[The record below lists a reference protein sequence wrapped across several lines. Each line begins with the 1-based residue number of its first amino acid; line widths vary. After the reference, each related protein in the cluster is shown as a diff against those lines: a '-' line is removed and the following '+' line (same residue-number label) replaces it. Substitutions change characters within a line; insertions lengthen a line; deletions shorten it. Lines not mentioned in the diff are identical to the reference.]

1 MSLSARAAGTG
12 TIEVAL
18 HSTAVSITGN
28 EALDQN
34 SRSAALSHVK
44 GEDTNDR
51 CHRYAQVTM

>member
-1 MSLSARAAGTG
+1 MSLSARAECTG
-12 TIEVAL
+12 VAL